1 MPNKFLI
8 QVISYAEL
16 TTAFIMYLTVYKPS
30 TERHLNTKEID
41 NEFLVAMAIYPLLL
55 FSNWS
60 LNSWQRNAGGWFLSC
75 IIFIM
80 ILYNLTLLACSETG
94 RLYTK
99 TKTWCAIRKAKKA
112 MLQKLNQYNVQ
123 NFFTLER
130 KVKQ

>member
-1 MPNKFLI
+1 M
-8 QVISYAEL
+8 

-30 TERHLNTKEID
+30 TERHLNTKEIV

-55 FSNWS
+55 FSKWS
-60 LNSWQRNAGGWFLSC
+60 LNSGQRNAGGWFLSC

-80 ILYNLTLLACSETG
+80 ILYNLTLLACSETR

-99 TKTWCAIRKAKKA
+99 TKTWCAIRRAKKA